1 MSPIPHA
8 AGLKH
13 ISCPLHYPL
22 PTTSTPP
29 GIFFYLLRNPQP
41 SHTLCRLAASLF
53 SPSRDQL
60 CAPSDMIKT
69 SRLSS
74 PWPGFPAGRLGP
86 VNLST
91 RPTRL
96 QTGRPGWAAALV
108 GRPFC
113 LVIAL
118 PLAKTLTGAFTCM
131 RPRKGARARVKEH
144 AHAKGHMRKGTRE
157 GAHAKARA
165 RRGTREQARVCLL
178 SLRACP
184 FVYAPSRARAHS
196 RVRLPLLHPTHL
208 STAHPQSPLYP

>member
-1 MSPIPHA
+1 VRTIRHDQDFTAVVPV
-8 AGLKH
+8 AGLPGR
-13 ISCPLHYPL
+13 STWTGQPVYPAY
-22 PTTSTPP
+22 PVADRPP
-29 GIFFYLLRNPQP
+29 WLTG
-41 SHTLCRLAASLF
+41 LF
-53 SPSRDQL
+53 DRPIHR
-60 CAPSDMIKT
+60 
-69 SRLSS
+69 
-74 PWPGFPAGRLGP
+74 P
-86 VNLST
+86 VDRVAT
-91 RPTRL
+91 E
-96 QTGRPGWAAALV
+96 
-108 GRPFC
+108 FC

-196 RVRLPLLHPTHL
+196 RVRLPLLYPTHL